1 MKFLEWMDKIG
12 LGVPERDSQRWRQNQ
27 SSQVP
32 APDDLSLLVHEGIDM
47 EQIYYCQDLQSYTEI
62 IVPNS

>member
-47 EQIYYCQDLQSYTEI
+47 EQIY
-62 IVPNS
+62 